1 MTPTGPDGRFPD
13 GRLPGGPLP
22 DGRPPAG
29 PPYPPAGPRRAPAGP
44 SRPVRSGSVGRQI
57 FWTSVPIWS
66 IGFLSS
72 LPFLFYAVDR
82 RRGRDWAVFA
92 GYLAATVAF
101 IVALGA
107 VPSGSGAN
115 AAVGGFIIALAGCAA
130 THACLL
136 FRPGRDRVVPM
147 SPSVQQNNQAAVAQA
162 RDRIERR
169 KQARHLLA
177 TDPALARDLMIGR
190 PDLYRQYDDGGLV
203 DVNHVPGAALAAG
216 LGMAPGEVADVLAAR
231 DRLGRF
237 TNADELCAYTQL
249 SPQRV
254 DELRDLMIFT

>member
-1 MTPTGPDGRFPD
+1 
-13 GRLPGGPLP
+13 
-22 DGRPPAG
+22 
-29 PPYPPAGPRRAPAGP
+29 
-44 SRPVRSGSVGRQI
+44 VGRQI

-107 VPSGSGAN
+107 VPSGSAAN

-136 FRPGRDRVVPM
+136 FRPGRDPVVPM
-147 SPSVQQNNQAAVAQA
+147 SPSVRQNNQAVVAQA

-169 KQARHLLA
+169 KEARHLVA
-177 TDPALARDLMIGR
+177 TNPALARDLMIGR
-190 PDLYRQYDDGGLV
+190 PDLPRQYDDGGLV
-203 DVNHVPGAALAAG
+203 DVNHVPATVLMSWLG
-216 LGMAPGEVADVLAAR
+216 LSENEMRDVLTAR
-231 DRLGRF
+231 RNLGRF
-237 TNADELCAYTQL
+237 TNADELGAYTQL
-249 SPQRV
+249 APDRI

>member
-1 MTPTGPDGRFPD
+1 MTPTGPDGRF
-13 GRLPGGPLP
+13 P

-29 PPYPPAGPRRAPAGP
+29 PPYPPAGPPRPPAGLP
-44 SRPVRSGSVGRQI
+44 RPARSGSLGRQI

-136 FRPGRDRVVPM
+136 FRTGRDPVVPM
-147 SPSVQQNNQAAVAQA
+147 SPSVRQNNQAAVAQA

-169 KQARHLLA
+169 REARHLVA
-177 TDPALARDLMIGR
+177 TNPALARDLMIGR
-190 PDLYRQYDDGGLV
+190 PDLPRQYDDGGLV
-203 DVNHVPGAALAAG
+203 DVNHVPAAVLAAG
-216 LGMAPGEVADVLAAR
+216 LGLAPGEVADVLAAR

-237 TNADELCAYTQL
+237 TSADELCAYTQL
-249 SPQRV
+249 SPDRI